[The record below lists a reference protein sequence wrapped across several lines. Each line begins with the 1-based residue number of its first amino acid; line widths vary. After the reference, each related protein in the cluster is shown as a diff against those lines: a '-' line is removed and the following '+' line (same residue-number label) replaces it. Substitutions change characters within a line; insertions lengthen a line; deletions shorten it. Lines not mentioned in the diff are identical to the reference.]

1 MKKQLL
7 LSASALALVVGCSDN
22 TVVNSYDEA
31 KPKATITVSVLDG
44 SSNEAI
50 DSAKVKPQFEDEASY
65 TDKEGFVAYEKN
77 NIGAYVFDI
86 SKKGYSTTRAT
97 VSVVEMG
104 ANDVSR
110 VPDVVLTVPL
120 YKADVTVKGKV
131 YYRDRTT
138 GNLIPAS
145 KVKVVLS
152 YSGSAKPA
160 SSEPEE
166 AESILGLTKSES
178 KADAPKSEFII
189 YPSEVFAT
197 TNDKGEY
204 EFTNVAELV
213 DFYVDVLQSKIDSK
227 YYRSAGYVSTYGARA
242 GSIKNMDEITMVA
255 DGEIPK
261 LLNSN
266 LDAIDDSTDLE
277 FGFSTEL
284 DKDSIEGFWVV
295 KKGASKVLT
304 VATLSKDKKTIT
316 ISPLSESWTHSDS
329 YTVEGEVYS
338 KDGVRITVS
347 KVFSVGSVAVPKN
360 VSDLK
365 VKLDESAYDDNY
377 SNLYN
382 FQYNGYLKLS
392 WKPNTS
398 AKDIAGYNIYYKT
411 DAMDDFIFFTQVASE
426 DTTFT
431 RAISTLPFVKDS
443 SVTKASFI
451 VLPYNGAGEPSVA
464 KAKVATW
471 TIPEI
476 KDDEHEEIE
485 EEEEEDEEE
494 EEEEEE

>member
-1 MKKQLL
+1 MKKELL
-7 LSASALALVVGCSDN
+7 LSASAIALMVGCSD

-31 KPKATITVSVLDG
+31 KAKAKITVSVLDG
-44 SSNEAI
+44 SSNEAV
-50 DSAKVKPQFEDEASY
+50 DSAEVLAQFDKNPKF
-65 TDKEGFVAYEKN
+65 TDNNGFAIYKKN
-77 NIGAYVFDI
+77 DIGAYVFDI

-138 GNLIPAS
+138 GNLIPAE

-152 YSGSAKPA
+152 YSGSQNVQSDEEETDGVLMKKE
-160 SSEPEE
+160 SSVETPEP
-166 AESILGLTKSES
+166 S
-178 KADAPKSEFII
+178 FII

-204 EFTNVAELV
+204 EFTNIAELV
-213 DFYVDVLQSKIDSK
+213 NFHVDVLQSKIDSK
-227 YYRSAGYVSTYGARA
+227 YYRSAGYVSASGARA
-242 GSIKNMDEITMVA
+242 GSIKNMEEITMVA

-266 LDAIDDSTDLE
+266 VDAIDDSTELE

-284 DKDSIEGFWVV
+284 DKDSIDGFWTV
-295 KKGASKVLT
+295 KKNGSAKVLT
-304 VATLSKDKKTIT
+304 TATLSKDKKVIT
-316 ISPLSESWTHSDS
+316 IAPLSESWSHGDS

-347 KVFSVGSVAVPKN
+347 KSFSVGSVAVPKHVTN
-360 VSDLK
+360 PK

-377 SNLYN
+377 SATFNYQ
-382 FQYNGYLKLS
+382 FNGALKLT
-392 WKPNTS
+392 WS
-398 AKDIAGYNIYYKT
+398 ANNKDVSGYNIYYKT
-411 DAMDDFIFFTQVASE
+411 DAMDDFMFFAESP
-426 DTTFT
+426 DTVYT
-431 RAISTLPFVKDS
+431 RAINNLAFLSDS
-443 SVTKASFI
+443 SVTKVSFI
-451 VLPYNGAGEPSVA
+451 ILPYNGAGEPSVA
-464 KAKVATW
+464 KAKTITW
-471 TIPEI
+471 TVPEI
-476 KDDEHEEIE
+476 KDEEPEEIGE
-485 EEEEEDEEE
+485 DDEDESGDEGDDE
-494 EEEEEE
+494 DELDE

>member
-7 LSASALALVVGCSDN
+7 LSASAIALVVGCSDN
-22 TVVNSYDEA
+22 TVVNSFDEA
-31 KPKATITVSVLDG
+31 KSKATITVSVLDG

-50 DSAKVKPQFEDEASY
+50 DSAKVKPQFEDESSY
-65 TDKEGFVAYEKN
+65 TDKEGFISYTKN
-77 NIGAYVFDI
+77 DIGAYVFDI

-110 VPDVVLTVPL
+110 VPDVLLTVPL

-138 GNLIPAS
+138 GNLLPAE

-152 YSGSAKPA
+152 YSGSAKPT
-160 SSEPEE
+160 SNSVEDF
-166 AESILGLTKSES
+166 SLTKSES
-178 KADAPKSEFII
+178 KAETPEPSFTI

-213 DFYVDVLQSKIDSK
+213 NFYVDVLQSKIDSK
-227 YYRSAGYVSTYGARA
+227 YYRSAGYVSASGARA
-242 GSIKNMDEITMVA
+242 GSIKNMEEITMVA

-266 LDAIDDSTDLE
+266 VDAIDDSTELE

-284 DKDSIEGFWVV
+284 DKDSIDGFWTV
-295 KKGASKVLT
+295 KKNGTAKVLT
-304 VATLSKDKKTIT
+304 TATLSKDKKVIT
-316 ISPLSESWTHSDS
+316 IAPLSESWSHGDS

-338 KDGVRITVS
+338 KDGVRISVS
-347 KVFSVGSVAVPKN
+347 KSFSVGSVAVPKHVTN
-360 VSDLK
+360 PK

-377 SNLYN
+377 SATFNYQ
-382 FQYNGYLKLS
+382 FNGALKLT
-392 WKPNTS
+392 WS
-398 AKDIAGYNIYYKT
+398 ANNKDVSGYNIYYKT
-411 DAMDDFIFFTQVASE
+411 DAMDDFMFFAE
-426 DTTFT
+426 APDTVYT
-431 RAISTLPFVKDS
+431 RAINNLAFLSDS
-443 SVTKASFI
+443 SVTKVSFI
-451 VLPYNGAGEPSVA
+451 ILPYNGAGEPSVT
-464 KAKVATW
+464 KAKTITW
-471 TIPEI
+471 TVPEI
-476 KDDEHEEIE
+476 KDEEPEEIGE
-485 EEEEEDEEE
+485 DDEDESGDEGDDE
-494 EEEEEE
+494 DELDE

>member
-1 MKKQLL
+1 MKKELL
-7 LSASALALVVGCSDN
+7 LSASAIALVVGCSDN
-22 TVVNSYDEA
+22 TVVNSFDEA
-31 KPKATITVSVLDG
+31 KSKATITVSVLDG
-44 SSNEAI
+44 SSNEAL
-50 DSAKVKPQFEDEASY
+50 DSAKVKPQFEDESSY
-65 TDKEGFVAYEKN
+65 TDNNGFVSYTKN
-77 NIGAYVFDI
+77 DIGAYVFDI

-110 VPDVVLTVPL
+110 VPDVLLTVPL

-138 GNLIPAS
+138 GNLIPAE

-152 YSGSAKPA
+152 YSGSTKAA
-160 SSEPEE
+160 DVSDDDY
-166 AESILGLTKSES
+166 GLMKSES
-178 KADAPKSEFII
+178 SAAAPDPEFTI

-213 DFYVDVLQSKIDSK
+213 NFYVDVLQSKIDSK
-227 YYRSAGYVSTYGARA
+227 YYRSAGYVSASGSRA

-295 KKGASKVLT
+295 KKGSSKVLT
-304 VATLSKDKKTIT
+304 VATLSKDKKTVT
-316 ISPLSESWTHSDS
+316 IAPLSESWTTNDS

-347 KVFSVGSVAVPKN
+347 KSFSVGSVAIPKN
-360 VSDLK
+360 VSELK

-382 FQYNGYLKLS
+382 FEYNGYLKLT

-411 DAMDDFIFFTQVASE
+411 DAMDDFIFFSQTASE
-426 DTTFT
+426 DSVFT
-431 RAISTLPFVKDS
+431 RSISTLSFVKDS
-443 SVTKASFI
+443 SVSKVSFI

-476 KDDEHEEIE
+476 KDEEPEEIE
-485 EEEEEDEEE
+485 EEDEGDDEEDEEDE
-494 EEEEEE
+494 ELDE

>member
-1 MKKQLL
+1 MKKELL
-7 LSASALALVVGCSDN
+7 LSASAIALMVGCSD

-31 KPKATITVSVLDG
+31 KAKAKITVSVLDG
-44 SSNEAI
+44 SSNEAV
-50 DSAKVKPQFEDEASY
+50 DSAEVLAQFDKNPKF
-65 TDKEGFVAYEKN
+65 TDNNGFAIYKKN
-77 NIGAYVFDI
+77 DIGAYVFDI

-138 GNLIPAS
+138 GNLIPAE

-152 YSGSAKPA
+152 YSGSQNVQSDEEETDGVLMKKE
-160 SSEPEE
+160 SSVETPEP
-166 AESILGLTKSES
+166 S
-178 KADAPKSEFII
+178 FII

-204 EFTNVAELV
+204 EFTNIAELV
-213 DFYVDVLQSKIDSK
+213 NFHVDVLQSKIDSK
-227 YYRSAGYVSTYGARA
+227 YYRSAGYVNASGARA
-242 GSIKNMDEITMVA
+242 GSIKNMEEITMVA
-255 DGEIPK
+255 DGESLK

-284 DKDSIEGFWVV
+284 DKDSIDGFWVV
-295 KKGASKVLT
+295 KKGGTTKVLT
-304 VATLSKDKKTIT
+304 TASLSKDKKTIT
-316 ISPLSESWTHSDS
+316 IAPLSESWSHSDS

-347 KVFSVGSVAVPKN
+347 KSFSVGSVAIPKH
-360 VSDLK
+360 VSNLK
-365 VKLDESAYDDNY
+365 VKLDESAYIDEY
-377 SNLYN
+377 SALYN
-382 FQYNGYLKLS
+382 FMYNAYLKLT
-392 WKPNTS
+392 WTPNT
-398 AKDIAGYNIYYKT
+398 KDVAGYNIYYKT
-411 DAMDDFIFFTQVASE
+411 NAMDDFIFFTEVQDSVYSRSVSSLS
-426 DTTFT
+426 FL
-431 RAISTLPFVKDS
+431 SDS
-443 SVTKASFI
+443 SVTKVEFI

-464 KAKVATW
+464 KAKKATW
-471 TIPEI
+471 EVPEI
-476 KDDEHEEIE
+476 K
-485 EEEEEDEEE
+485 DEEE
-494 EEEEEE
+494 EEEEEEDDEEEDDEEEEDE